1 MLSDVGDDKLTG
13 EESSFVYGNSVD
25 DAECIGVDVVSC
37 TAISSDAGG
46 DIFADVGPSFCCL

>member
-13 EESSFVYGNSVD
+13 EESSFVYGNSVN

-37 TAISSDAGG
+37 IAISSYVGG
-46 DIFADVGPSFCCL
+46 DVFTDVVSSFWCL